1 MSGKPRYVALAPSSV
16 FSPVGSPIALS
27 VRPCGNASDI
37 GLSPDL
43 VGKSGAKI
51 SRVDYF
57 VPDFGEGAE
66 ILEGD
71 TSEILEKLIEILQS
85 KGGIK

>member
-1 MSGKPRYVALAPSSV
+1 VGIRGIRKVASV
-16 FSPVGSPIALS
+16 EIPVFG
-27 VRPCGNASDI
+27 ASDI

-43 VGKSGAKI
+43 VGKSGATI

-57 VPDFGEGAE
+57 VPDLGEGAE

-71 TSEILEKLIEILQS
+71 TGEILEKLIEILQS